1 MIYYYLAGLLGYA
14 LMIGSV
20 VCFLVYVAMLVSITN
35 FFGNEHAYKIILAC
49 FIVGVMFF
57 QLRSLVVDFISE
69 HVFKS
74 GVRMSGTILAAEQ
87 CGEQGGDKDKWYQLL
102 VELRPPDGTPVEQT
116 VYIEQLF
123 KACATAWLKQGAN
136 VFVKYSPGMRL
147 AIIDHEDAF
156 QRLHAGPQFSPR
168 RR

>member
-1 MIYYYLAGLLGYA
+1 MIYYYLVGLLGYA

-20 VCFLVYVAMLVSITN
+20 VCFLVYVAMLVSITT
-35 FFGNEHAYKIILAC
+35 FFGNEHAYKIILVC
-49 FIVGVMFF
+49 FLVGVMFF

-74 GVRMSGTILAAEQ
+74 GVRMPGTILAAEH
-87 CGEQGGDKDKWYQLL
+87 CGEQGGDKDQWYQLL
-102 VELRPPDGTPVEQT
+102 VELEPPEGIRLEQA

-123 KACATAWLKQGAN
+123 KECATAWLKKGTS
-136 VFVKYSPGMRL
+136 VFVKYSPSMRL
-147 AIIDHEDAF
+147 AIIDHDDAY
-156 QRLHAGPQFSPR
+156 QRLHAGPQFSLR